1 MIEIIPAID
10 IIEGK
15 CVRLQKGD
23 YLKKTIYNE
32 DPVEVARTFEDAG
45 MKRLHLVDLDGAK
58 AKHVVNYKILEKI
71 SAQTKLVIDFGG
83 GIKSDK
89 DIKTIFTSGA
99 GMVTIGSIAVTDP
112 DLFFNW
118 LDEYGR
124 DKIILGADVKDNKI
138 AISGWLDKTA
148 IDLQDFLET
157 YVKRGVR
164 FILCTDISK
173 DGMLQGTSIELYK
186 KLKIEF
192 PESDIIASGGI
203 TDIKEIEEL
212 EEAGIYGAIIG
223 KAYYEGK
230 IKLEELR
237 KFIKQ

>member
-148 IDLQDFLET
+148 IELQDFLET
-157 YVKRGVR
+157 YIERGVR

-203 TDIKEIEEL
+203 TNIEEIEEL
-212 EEAGIYGAIIG
+212 EKTGIYGAIIG
-223 KAYYEGK
+223 KSYYEGK

-237 KFIKQ
+237 KFIRQ

>member
-32 DPVEVARTFEDAG
+32 DPVEVARKFEDAG

-71 SAQTKLVIDFGG
+71 AFQTKLIIDFGG
-83 GIKSDK
+83 GIKSGE
-89 DIKTIFTSGA
+89 DIKIIFASGA
-99 GMVTIGSIAVTDP
+99 AMVTIGSIAVTEP

-118 LDEYGR
+118 LNEYGR

-148 IDLQDFLET
+148 IELQDFLET
-157 YVKRGVR
+157 YVEKGVR

-186 KLKIEF
+186 KLKIKF

-212 EEAGIYGAIIG
+212 EKTGIYGAIIG

-237 KFIKQ
+237 RFIK